1 MNNIVID
8 VKNVRVHYE
17 KVEAVKGIS
26 LGIEEGTVISLI
38 GANGAGKTTILRAIS
53 GLKRL
58 TSGEIWFRGKR
69 IDGMP
74 PHAIVKLGIA
84 HVPEGRKVFGLMTV
98 RDNLAVGGFLQKD
111 KGEIKRDFEVIFQ
124 HFPILKAREKQLAR
138 SLSGGEQQMLA
149 IGRALMVKPKVLLL
163 DEPSLGLSPI
173 MVSEIAKIIER
184 IKGMGMAIILV
195 EQNAH
200 MALRIAERGYVL
212 ETGKIV
218 LEGDSKDLLH
228 SEYVKK
234 AYLGG

>member
-1 MNNIVID
+1 MLLE
-8 VKNVRVHYE
+8 VKNIRVLYE
-17 KVEAVKGIS
+17 KVEAVRGIS
-26 LGIEEGTVISLI
+26 LGAEEGTVISLI
-38 GANGAGKTTILRAIS
+38 GANGAGKTTTLKAIS

-58 TSGEIWFRGKR
+58 TSGEIWFQGRR

-84 HVPEGRKVFGLMTV
+84 HVPEGRRLFGLMTV
-98 RDNLAVGGFLQKD
+98 KDNLAMGAFLQKD
-111 KGEIKRDFEVIFQ
+111 KGEIERNLEVVIR
-124 HFPILKAREKQLAR
+124 HFPILKTRQKQLAR

-149 IGRALMVKPKVLLL
+149 IGRALMAKPTVLLL
-163 DEPSLGLSPI
+163 DEPSIGLAPL
-173 MVSEIAKIIER
+173 VVAEIARIIED
-184 IKGMGMAIILV
+184 IKSAGLTIVLV

-200 MALRIAERGYVL
+200 MALRLAEKGYVL

>member
-1 MNNIVID
+1 MSSMLLE
-8 VKNVRVHYE
+8 VKNIRVLYE
-17 KVEAVKGIS
+17 KVEAVRGIS
-26 LGIEEGTVISLI
+26 LGAEEGTVISLI
-38 GANGAGKTTILRAIS
+38 GANGAGKTTTLKAIS

-58 TSGEIWFRGKR
+58 TSGEIWFQGRR
-69 IDGMP
+69 IDGMS

-84 HVPEGRKVFGLMTV
+84 HVPEGRRLFGLMTV
-98 RDNLAVGGFLQKD
+98 KDNLAMGAFLQKD
-111 KGEIKRDFEVIFQ
+111 KGEIERNLEVVIR
-124 HFPILKAREKQLAR
+124 HFPILKTRQKQLAR

-149 IGRALMVKPKVLLL
+149 IGRALMAKPTVLLL
-163 DEPSLGLSPI
+163 DEPSIGLAPL
-173 MVSEIAKIIER
+173 VVAEIARIIED
-184 IKGMGMAIILV
+184 IKSAGLTIVLV

-200 MALRIAERGYVL
+200 MALRLAEKGYVL

>member
-1 MNNIVID
+1 MLLE
-8 VKNVRVHYE
+8 VKNIRVLYE
-17 KVEAVKGIS
+17 KVEAVRGIS
-26 LGIEEGTVISLI
+26 LGAEEGTVISLI
-38 GANGAGKTTILRAIS
+38 GANGAGKTTTLKAIS

-58 TSGEIWFRGKR
+58 TSGEIWFQGRR

-84 HVPEGRKVFGLMTV
+84 HVPEGRRLFGLMTV
-98 RDNLAVGGFLQKD
+98 KDNLAMGAFLQKN
-111 KGEIKRDFEVIFQ
+111 KSEIERNLEVVFR
-124 HFPILKAREKQLAR
+124 HFPILKTRQKQLAR

-149 IGRALMVKPKVLLL
+149 IGRALMAKPTVLLL
-163 DEPSLGLSPI
+163 DEPSIGLAPL
-173 MVSEIAKIIER
+173 VVAEIARIIED
-184 IKGMGMAIILV
+184 IKSAGLTIVLV

-200 MALRIAERGYVL
+200 MALRLAEKGYVL

>member
-1 MNNIVID
+1 VNNIVID

-111 KGEIKRDFEVIFQ
+111 KGEIKRDFEMIFQ

-149 IGRALMVKPKVLLL
+149 IGRALMAEPKVLLL
-163 DEPSLGLSPI
+163 DEPSLGLAPLA
-173 MVSEIAKIIER
+173 VAEIARTIED
-184 IKGMGMAIILV
+184 IKRMGITIILV
-195 EQNAH
+195 EQNVRLAFR
-200 MALRIAERGYVL
+200 LAERGYVL
-212 ETGKIV
+212 ETGGIV
-218 LEGDSKDLLH
+218 LEGESKKLVH